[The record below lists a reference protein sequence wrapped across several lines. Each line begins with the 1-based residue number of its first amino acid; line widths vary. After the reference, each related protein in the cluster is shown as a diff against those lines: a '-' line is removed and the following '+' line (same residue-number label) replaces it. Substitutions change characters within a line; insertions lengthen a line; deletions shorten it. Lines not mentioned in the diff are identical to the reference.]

1 MTIAALALLTLVLV
15 PLLSGLLR
23 HPGQRR
29 IVVGRLTRRPGETLL
44 VAGGTLLATG
54 LITGSMVAG
63 DSFDHSL
70 SARVVDELGWV
81 DETVDLTGL
90 GTPARTDLDAVVA
103 GVVAAD
109 EVFDRAAVVAT
120 STVAIGGEAHVVA
133 TIEVAAEA
141 EGAEMTGVPEPAP
154 GVAVIRSDLAD
165 DLELAVGDRVTVS
178 SRAGPT
184 DLVVGSIEP
193 GGGASSLAPL
203 VVSLETFAALDA
215 EIEGRHLL
223 ASNLG
228 DERAG
233 ADRSIEAV
241 AALEQHVAA
250 TLGDGLIVRPVKRQW
265 LDLAADEGAEMT
277 SLFGTIGGFG
287 VAAGVLLIV
296 NLFVLV
302 AEGRRSEQGTLRA
315 VGYGRGR
322 VARLLMAEGA
332 VHGAV
337 GAIGG
342 TALGAGIGAGIVA
355 GSNALLVEPGE
366 PRLSVSVE
374 PATLAAGAAI
384 GLAISLLTVVA
395 AATWAARGEIVAALA
410 DREPSPRPTAAW
422 RHRIVGGVALAL
434 AGGALSMWTDAAEV
448 LLLAPIAGLL
458 GASPWL
464 ALAVGRGDVGRARAA
479 LVTTAAALAW
489 AIAVFEVGGDPMDDV
504 EVTFFLLQGLVS
516 IALAVRVLVALDPL
530 WHRLGRTGAGLGL
543 RLGVLEPLEHR
554 MRTSLLIAMSALV
567 VFTVTMVAVIGE
579 VFAASSGQLGEQ
591 AGGRF
596 DTAIDVPADSLS
608 SGELVALDSID
619 AAVAIDV
626 ARVGRP
632 DADPIRV
639 SFVDL
644 AALGADGA
652 GPELDVHDERY
663 PDAAAMWADPG
674 LAGDGRPG
682 IVAGDDS
689 DHVVGDVVVFD
700 GLDGPIETTVV
711 AVARHLWLSESGLLL
726 PVELAASLVPGG
738 FAPDRFWLDT
748 IDPSGAGAAPAEL
761 LAEAAVDVPDLRWAT
776 AATFAELA
784 DDETA
789 GTKSFLAVLNG
800 YLAVG
805 LLVGISGLSVVL
817 LRAVQERR
825 RNLAVLRA
833 VGVRT
838 EVIRR
843 AFLVEGVV
851 IGAQGVATGMVIGLL
866 TSWLSMTRSGA
877 FEEGLTFAVPW
888 TQLGAL
894 AAVTVAASLA
904 ASVAPSLRAGRI
916 PPAAAL
922 RV

>member
-1 MTIAALALLTLVLV
+1 MTIVALVVLTLLLTPILV
-15 PLLSGLLR
+15 GLLR

-29 IVVGRLTRRPGETLL
+29 IVAGRLTRRPTETLL

-54 LITGSMVAG
+54 LISGSMVAG

-70 SARVVDELGWV
+70 SERVVDELGWV
-81 DETVDLTGL
+81 DETVDLTGVETAPSL
-90 GTPARTDLDAVVA
+90 
-103 GVVAAD
+103 VAAVADTD
-109 EVFDRAAVVAT
+109 EVFDGAAVVAT
-120 STVAIGGEAHVVA
+120 ATVSVDGEAHAIAVVERSA
-133 TIEVAAEA
+133 GMAGDRAA
-141 EGAEMTGVPEPAP
+141 PAP
-154 GVAVIRSDLAD
+154 GAAVIRDDLAD
-165 DLELAVGDRVTVS
+165 DLGLAVGDPFTVS
-178 SRAGPT
+178 SRAGPA
-184 DLVVGSIEP
+184 DLVVAAIEP
-193 GGGASSLAPL
+193 GGGAAFLAPI
-203 VVSLETFAALDA
+203 VVAGGTFAALGAQA
-215 EIEGRHLL
+215 ETRHLL
-223 ASNLG
+223 ASNIG

-233 ADRSIEAV
+233 ADRSAEAV
-241 AALEQHVAA
+241 EALERLVAGHA
-250 TLGDGLIVRPVKRQW
+250 GNGLIVRPVKQQW

-287 VAAGVLLIV
+287 VAAGILLIV

-302 AEGRRSEQGTLRA
+302 AEDRRSEQGTLRA
-315 VGYGRGR
+315 LGYRRGR
-322 VARLLMAEGA
+322 VARLLVAEGA

-337 GAIGG
+337 GALGG

-366 PRLSVSVE
+366 PRLSVAVE
-374 PATLAAGAAI
+374 PTTLAAGAAI

-395 AATWAARGEIVAALA
+395 AATWTARGEIVAALA
-410 DREPSPRPTAAW
+410 DRAPAPKPAAVW
-422 RHRIVGGVALAL
+422 RHRILGAVALAL
-434 AGGALSMWTDAAEV
+434 AGGVLSLGGSSQASDSAEL
-448 LLLAPIAGLL
+448 LLLAPIVGLL

-464 ALAVGRGDVGRARAA
+464 ALALGSGETGRARAA
-479 LVTTAAALAW
+479 LLTTAAALVW
-489 AIAVFEVGGDPMDDV
+489 AIAVFEVGGEPMDDV

-516 IALAVRVLVALDPL
+516 IALAVRLLVALDPV

-579 VFAASSGQLGEQ
+579 VFAASSGQLAEQ

-596 DTAIDVPADSLS
+596 DTVIDVPADSMS
-608 SGELVALDSID
+608 TDELVALDAVD
-619 AAVAIDV
+619 GAVAVDI

-632 DADPIRV
+632 DDDPIRV

-644 AALGADGA
+644 AALGADGL
-652 GPELDVHDERY
+652 GPELDAHDDRY
-663 PDAAAMWADPG
+663 LDAAAMWADPG

-682 IVAGDDS
+682 IVVGDDEGYGL
-689 DHVVGDVVVFD
+689 GDVVTFE
-700 GLDGPIETTVV
+700 GIDGPVETTVV
-711 AVARHLWLSESGLLL
+711 AVARHLWLSESGLLV
-726 PVELAASLVPGG
+726 PAELAERLVPGG

-748 IDPSGAGAAPAEL
+748 ADPTALGSTAL
-761 LAEAAVDVPDLRWAT
+761 DVPALEWASVT
-776 AATFAELA
+776 TFAERA
-784 DDETA
+784 DEETA

-825 RNLAVLRA
+825 RTLAVLRA

-843 AFLVEGVV
+843 AFLVEGTL
-851 IGAQGVATGMVIGLL
+851 IGAQGVAVGVIIGLS

-888 TQLGAL
+888 TQLAGL
-894 AAVTVAASLA
+894 AGITVVASLL
-904 ASVAPSLRAGRI
+904 ASIAPSLRAGRV